1 MSSGSYEI
9 DTYSWYRSL
18 PLSNQINAYQT
29 GTLFAVGDCAFLK
42 PYTFYQYQ
50 STVGATDTSTLSNTL
65 VNYSQSTLQSAVT
78 TLNSNIDYNRR
89 QIVSTIPLVK
99 WISSSYTSYA
109 PFTFQSSF
117 PSLLS
122 NVTSSFQ
129 STIPFT
135 LLSTGLFGYTAS
147 NIYPSCSPYTL
158 FSTIPVLTSTFSVS
172 NVSTLQSNFISTI
185 PGPLLSSVN
194 APGSIVDFQSTLRAS
209 NFPYTLNLPPVW
221 LGGQMQNLL
230 DTRQYNAFV
239 DCQYSLYIST
249 NTSFPYWVSSVGAFA
264 LNNTPLGLNGYV
276 GRTTTTRTGQLQ
288 MSEIHAKQ
296 MFVPEPTYSQVAVN
310 NSNYNMNIVLTSSIA
325 SIGSGDLY
333 VDVFVPGENNF
344 TFTLVPR
351 VN

>member
-42 PYTFYQYQ
+42 PYTFYDYQ
-50 STVGATDTSTLSNTL
+50 STVGFTDTSTLSNVI
-65 VNYSQSTLQSAVT
+65 VNYSQSTLQSAVS

-89 QIVSTIPLVK
+89 QIVSTIPLVR
-99 WISSSYTSYA
+99 WVSTSFTSYT

-117 PSLLS
+117 PSILS
-122 NVTSSFQ
+122 TATSSFQ
-129 STIPFT
+129 STVPFT
-135 LLSTGLFGYTAS
+135 ILSTGLFGFAQS
-147 NIYPSCSPYTL
+147 NIYPNCSPYTL
-158 FSTIPVLTSTFSVS
+158 FSTIPVLTSTFSG
-172 NVSTLQSNFISTI
+172 VSTIRFNSNFTSTI

-194 APGSIVDFQSTLRAS
+194 APGFITNFQSTLRAS

-221 LGGQMQNLL
+221 LGRQIQDIL

-239 DCQYSLYIST
+239 ECQYSLYIST
-249 NTSFPYWVSSVGAFA
+249 NTSLPYWISSVGAFA
-264 LNNTPLGLNGYV
+264 LNNRPLGQNGYL
-276 GRTTTTRTGQLQ
+276 GATTTTRAGQLQ

-296 MFVPEPTYSQVAVN
+296 MFIPEANYSQIAVN
-310 NSNYNMNIVLTSSIA
+310 NSNYNMNIVLTSSIN
-325 SIGSGDLY
+325 SVGSADLY